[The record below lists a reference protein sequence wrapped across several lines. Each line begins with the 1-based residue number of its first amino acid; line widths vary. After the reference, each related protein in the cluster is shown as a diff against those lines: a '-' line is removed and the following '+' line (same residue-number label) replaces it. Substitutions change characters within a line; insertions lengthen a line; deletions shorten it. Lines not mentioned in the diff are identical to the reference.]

1 MQHFIEAYN
10 EVVSPSDCQKIIEYF
25 ESQEDRHHKGCYAVD
40 GNPIVNPSVKDSTD
54 ILMNLTVDNDC
65 SNILVPV
72 INQCTELYREKYRS
86 VDIISSWS
94 ADPQYNIQRYF
105 PNQGYHATHCED
117 SSPDTNRVMGWS
129 LYLNTITDGGS
140 TVFPEYQVKIDAEAG
155 KFVIFPAYWT
165 HTHHGIPSP
174 TQTKYIITG
183 WYTYL
188 EDFPIIEDT
197 SFVNSSW

>member
-1 MQHFIEAYN
+1 M
-10 EVVSPSDCQKIIEYF
+10 
-25 ESQEDRHHKGCYAVD
+25 
-40 GNPIVNPSVKDSTD
+40 
-54 ILMNLTVDNDC
+54 
-65 SNILVPV
+65 
-72 INQCTELYREKYRS
+72 
-86 VDIISSWS
+86 DIISNWS

-183 WYTYL
+183 WYTYVD
-188 EDFPIIEDT
+188 DFPTIEDT